1 MRKFLACV
9 GLAAVGT
16 TSLEAAYAPD
26 LNSMETAK
34 LWSVSGTLRGFYD
47 DNYNT
52 QPSGTFKRSS
62 FGFEFSPYV
71 SLNVPLQQT
80 ELGLRYT
87 YGLYYYQDRD
97 SLGQNPIDQTHQLDL
112 WVDHAFTERWSTKVQ
127 DSLQV
132 GQEPQLLNGGTLLR
146 TEGNNIHNFGSITLD
161 TQWTPL
167 LGTTFSYQNNFFDYQ
182 NSGGCNMMFR

>member
-1 MRKFLACV
+1 
-9 GLAAVGT
+9 
-16 TSLEAAYAPD
+16 
-26 LNSMETAK
+26 METAK

-87 YGLYYYQDRD
+87 YGLYYYQARNRNSSTAAPCCGPREITFTILAQSRSTPNGPRSWARLSVTKTT
-97 SLGQNPIDQTHQLDL
+97 SLT
-112 WVDHAFTERWSTKVQ
+112 TKTAAV
-127 DSLQV
+127 L
-132 GQEPQLLNGGTLLR
+132 QLLPAL
-146 TEGNNIHNFGSITLD
+146 
-161 TQWTPL
+161 P
-167 LGTTFSYQNNFFDYQ
+167 
-182 NSGGCNMMFR
+182 GC